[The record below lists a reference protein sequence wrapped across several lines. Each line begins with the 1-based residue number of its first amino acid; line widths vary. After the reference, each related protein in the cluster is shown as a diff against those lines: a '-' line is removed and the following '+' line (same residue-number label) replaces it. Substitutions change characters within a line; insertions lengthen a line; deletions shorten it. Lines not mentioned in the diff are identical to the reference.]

1 MLSWKTWILAFY
13 SFSMDCIQVTT
24 YGRQLAKVS
33 PAGQQASF
41 GNGSQRD
48 QNPCVLLSLPSPR
61 HALLQCTRVWSLCS
75 QGSLSRHLQS
85 DSSEEKEEGERKKL
99 CSRLLL
105 RTVIEDP
112 TVQSLRTA
120 LYLSPTASFQAGNPG
135 TREQH
140 QTENPG
146 LEDNMA
152 NYSGL

>member
-1 MLSWKTWILAFY
+1 MCAAVS
-13 SFSMDCIQVTT
+13 
-24 YGRQLAKVS
+24 AKSQTRS
-33 PAGQQASF
+33 PPVHTGLES
-41 GNGSQRD
+41 
-48 QNPCVLLSLPSPR
+48 
-61 HALLQCTRVWSLCS
+61 
-75 QGSLSRHLQS
+75 LQS

-105 RTVIEDP
+105 RTVIDL

-152 NYSGL
+152 NHSGL